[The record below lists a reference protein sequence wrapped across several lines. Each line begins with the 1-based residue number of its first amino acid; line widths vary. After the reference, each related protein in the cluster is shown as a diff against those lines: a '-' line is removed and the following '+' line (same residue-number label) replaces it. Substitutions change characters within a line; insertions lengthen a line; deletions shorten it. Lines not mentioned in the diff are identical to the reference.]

1 MPIPPEPLTNPRK
14 GAAGPAASSRSVP
27 LGKAKGHTV
36 TRGRSPGHAPP
47 VLQLGPLS
55 FWKLPHT
62 HFPGLSGRKGAV
74 CPLNLGV
81 RFCFYAKIPVDSLC
95 ITGLAV
101 APTLHNPSCLLRSE
115 GLRVLRA
122 SVAASWRGPRAPCE
136 APASCAQPSRP
147 ASVLPRATR
156 PASPGPLSRL
166 LLAQG
171 FGHLYSG
178 CHSQAPTQDSVWWTC
193 PSQLTPMCSS
203 SGASRAPA
211 LSTRKSRRRPP
222 ISDVNQETTY
232 RHPCSG
238 VFGLLTAGVPPETS
252 ILSSRHKK
260 TPTAQQRAPS
270 GLEGKITAFKSS
282 SRWIFKLDSRHQLPV
297 VETERVASACLSA
310 HQPFAGRQ
318 ART

>member
-171 FGHLYSG
+171 
-178 CHSQAPTQDSVWWTC
+178 VWSFIQWLSL
-193 PSQLTPMCSS
+193 PSP
-203 SGASRAPA
+203 
-211 LSTRKSRRRPP
+211 
-222 ISDVNQETTY
+222 
-232 RHPCSG
+232 HP
-238 VFGLLTAGVPPETS
+238 GLCLVDLP
-252 ILSSRHKK
+252 
-260 TPTAQQRAPS
+260 
-270 GLEGKITAFKSS
+270 ITAHTYVLQLRRIPG
-282 SRWIFKLDSRHQLPV
+282 SRLVNKE
-297 VETERVASACLSA
+297 VETPPPN
-310 HQPFAGRQ
+310 Q
-318 ART
+318 

>member
-1 MPIPPEPLTNPRK
+1 MPKSPSIRFALPALLWHLRSTIPPV
-14 GAAGPAASSRSVP
+14 SC
-27 LGKAKGHTV
+27 
-36 TRGRSPGHAPP
+36 GR
-47 VLQLGPLS
+47 
-55 FWKLPHT
+55 
-62 HFPGLSGRKGAV
+62 
-74 CPLNLGV
+74 
-81 RFCFYAKIPVDSLC
+81 
-95 ITGLAV
+95 
-101 APTLHNPSCLLRSE
+101 
-115 GLRVLRA
+115 RA
-122 SVAASWRGPRAPCE
+122 SGCSEQVWPPRGEARGPHAKLLPPAPSH
-136 APASCAQPSRP
+136 PARLLSCPEPHGLPRLAPSR
-147 ASVLPRATR
+147 ACFLPR
-156 PASPGPLSRL
+156 
-166 LLAQG
+166 G

-203 SGASRAPA
+203 SGTSQAPA
-211 LSTRKSRRRPP
+211 LSTRKLRRRPP

-260 TPTAQQRAPS
+260 TPTAQHRAPS

-318 ART
+318 AGT